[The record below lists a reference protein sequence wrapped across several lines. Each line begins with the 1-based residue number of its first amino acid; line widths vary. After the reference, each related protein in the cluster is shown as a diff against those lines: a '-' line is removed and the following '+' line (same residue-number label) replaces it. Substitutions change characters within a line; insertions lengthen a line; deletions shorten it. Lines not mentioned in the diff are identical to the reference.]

1 MKKILLSLGVL
12 SLTVFGRPGATADLA
27 MSPSLATTPSI
38 SMTEVMS
45 AAQASQLQLAAIGD
59 SRAAR
64 PGNLREADR
73 PAAMPAADGLPSTPV
88 ALASLLLII
97 CILVGRRNGQER
109 VD

>member
-27 MSPSLATTPSI
+27 MSHSLATTPSV

-45 AAQASQLQLAAIGD
+45 AQASQLQLAAIGD